1 MILAVYAVL
10 SNPVLLI
17 ALGFLVGG
25 FAAINKFI
33 PEPVQFGDTVI
44 TQKSLYIGL
53 FVIGLPLLWWA
64 SPLGTFFWLVGASLV
79 LILGH
84 ATIMEPGVESEYAQ
98 VQESV

>member
-10 SNPVLLI
+10 SNPILLI

-25 FAAINKFI
+25 FAAINKLA
-33 PEPVQFGDTVI
+33 PEPMQFGDTVI
-44 TQKSLYIGL
+44 TQKSLYTGL

-98 VQESV
+98 VQEGV